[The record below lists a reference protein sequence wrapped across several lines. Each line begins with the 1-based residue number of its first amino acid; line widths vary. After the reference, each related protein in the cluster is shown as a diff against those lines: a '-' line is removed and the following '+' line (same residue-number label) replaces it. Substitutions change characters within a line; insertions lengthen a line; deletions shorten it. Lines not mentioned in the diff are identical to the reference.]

1 MLTSSVTTQA
11 QTQGSEVA
19 HPKDYIFYEQL
30 GQGKGAVLLIQSYRI
45 FLIQG
50 NNKITGRSPGEDP
63 TLMVS
68 QKSRDLEPDQ

>member
-11 QTQGSEVA
+11 QAQAQGSEVA
-19 HPKDYIFYEQL
+19 HPKDYIFYERL

-45 FLIQG
+45 FLIQD

-68 QKSRDLEPDQ
+68 RDLEPDQ